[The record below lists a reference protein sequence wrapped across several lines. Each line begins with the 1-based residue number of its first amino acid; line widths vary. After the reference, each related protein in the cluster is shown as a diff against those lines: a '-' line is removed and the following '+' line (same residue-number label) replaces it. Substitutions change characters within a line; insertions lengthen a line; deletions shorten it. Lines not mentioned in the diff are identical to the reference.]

1 MERLKAVTAR
11 DLMTPDPYV
20 VTADVRL
27 LVAMDIMGEHD
38 IRQLPVVD
46 ENGRLVG
53 IVSDRDL
60 RQAISP
66 HLYTESETGQD
77 VLDAYETVGEVMVGE
92 PVTVMPDDR
101 LEEVVDILLA
111 TKVGGLP
118 VVNLENAPVGI
129 VTYLDVLAAL
139 QESLE

>member
-1 MERLKAVTAR
+1 MERLKAVTAQEM
-11 DLMTPDPYV
+11 MTPDPYV
-20 VTADVRL
+20 VTVDARL
-27 LVAMDIMGEHD
+27 LAAMELMREHD

-46 ENGRLVG
+46 QDGRLVG

-101 LEEVVDILLA
+101 LEEVVDILLS

-118 VVNLENAPVGI
+118 VVDLENAPIGI
-129 VTYLDVLAAL
+129 VTYLDVLAVL

>member
-1 MERLKAVTAR
+1 MERLTRLTAA

-20 VTADVRL
+20 VGEDAR
-27 LVAMDIMGEHD
+27 LVAALDILREHD

-53 IVSDRDL
+53 IITDRDL
-60 RQAISP
+60 RQAMSP
-66 HLYTESETGQD
+66 HWNTEEETGRD
-77 VLDAYETVGEVMVGE
+77 ILDAYETVGEVMVGE
-92 PVTVMPDDR
+92 PVTVMPDDGF
-101 LEEVVDILLA
+101 EEVLDLLLS

-118 VVNLENAPVGI
+118 VVNLENEPVGI
-129 VTYLDVLAAL
+129 VTYLDVLAAV

>member
-11 DLMTPDPYV
+11 EMMTPDPYV
-20 VTADVRL
+20 VTAEVRL
-27 LVAMDIMGEHD
+27 LAAMDIMGEHD

-46 ENGRLVG
+46 EDGRLVG

-60 RQAISP
+60 RQAMSP
-66 HLYTESETGQD
+66 HLYTENETGQD

-92 PVTVMPDDR
+92 PVTVMPDDG
-101 LEEVVDILLA
+101 LEEVVDILLS

-118 VVNLENAPVGI
+118 VVDLENAPIGI
-129 VTYLDVLAAL
+129 VTYLDVLAAV
-139 QESLE
+139 QESLD